1 MVQGDIKILKK
12 VMEEGRCLK
21 AETSADERDK

>member
-12 VMEEGRCLK
+12 VMEEERRLK

>member
-12 VMEEGRCLK
+12 VMEEGRHLK